1 MTGSLRFLSHL
12 RVGLAATLTGNTSV
26 PNAQAAYSL
35 SVAGVGMTGQFRLF
49 GPGEV
54 VALEPG
60 QVIRSFPPP
69 ASRDHEPNLFAHVEL
84 RSADLPW
91 RFTPGGPSGG
101 KLRPWLVL
109 VVVEAT
115 DRVKL
120 EPRGS
125 RLPVLKT
132 PVSELPNLAESW
144 AWAHVQVTLEDPS
157 VSDLQALY
165 AKEPH
170 RFLARLICPRKL
182 EANKNYLACLVPAFD
197 AGRDA
202 GLGVSVAQ
210 RTTLKDAWSSA
221 VTEVS
226 LPVYHS
232 WSFSCAGRGDFEYLA
247 DQLRPRPAPADLGVA
262 ELDVSA
268 PGLGL
273 AGIEAGVPMV
283 GALCAPGAHKRMTAA
298 PSAAENA
305 LRGAIWKVVSEG
317 ATLPLPVQAEDPI
330 VAPPRYGMAQT
341 GAEQAPPVA
350 VDAQSAAR
358 LSRHRRAG
366 RRTRAHASG
375 GSRGFRLG
383 ATRGGRQT
391 PADAASRRVEGSR
404 QRAPASAP
412 CRAWQG
418 QGRWY
423 LVFAR
428 PMCANVASGDKT
440 FLRRLREDTDV
451 PQQVSASATTRLAVR
466 AGRIRRHRSLPAPS
480 AAGMTSACLSP
491 ETRPDFAPVSGLGT
505 RTVARKMQPVDTSAL
520 KAVPGISAAI
530 DNKLLALHP
539 GKGRVPTTPM
549 PPKFRGGGSIGKDL
563 WDATEPSGFMRSHR
577 RRLVSADSELGL
589 GSKGP
594 LPTRLKPALEF
605 RSPFGA
611 NLAKMAPEYLL
622 PKVGKVP
629 NNTVATVE
637 VNTAFI
643 EAFLAG
649 MNGEWTC
656 ELIWRELPAAPR
668 ATSMRRFWDCEDRG
682 DQIPAIRQWSK
693 TGALGSNATPLAG
706 GSGLALLIKGR
717 LLDRYPETLVYAV
730 RARWAEG
737 RREPFKAPTAQ
748 QILWPDVV
756 GQVAPGVRYF
766 IFFKL
771 GVAECNGT
779 ELTRV
784 NPSAPGNADP
794 GWFFVLEEQ
803 ACAPRFGLDLPA
815 SGPSTNPTQWDEL
828 TWAHVTTA
836 PATGAGARHL
846 TLTPPRG
853 IQTAAGAVWAAGS
866 AHMAWITLQTPY
878 RVYVHGSSM
887 LAGANATPK
896 PPATPAHAGS
906 SPKPPA
912 PPVSP
917 APKPTGDAQPQKKK
931 PRPGTK
937 GKADGGGPGRG
948 G

>member
-1 MTGSLRFLSHL
+1 MSTWCSPDRC
-12 RVGLAATLTGNTSV
+12 VPTS
-26 PNAQAAYSL
+26 P
-35 SVAGVGMTGQFRLF
+35 
-49 GPGEV
+49 
-54 VALEPG
+54 
-60 QVIRSFPPP
+60 
-69 ASRDHEPNLFAHVEL
+69 
-84 RSADLPW
+84 
-91 RFTPGGPSGG
+91 
-101 KLRPWLVL
+101 
-109 VVVEAT
+109 
-115 DRVKL
+115 
-120 EPRGS
+120 
-125 RLPVLKT
+125 
-132 PVSELPNLAESW
+132 
-144 AWAHVQVTLEDPS
+144 
-157 VSDLQALY
+157 
-165 AKEPH
+165 
-170 RFLARLICPRKL
+170 
-182 EANKNYLACLVPAFD
+182 
-197 AGRDA
+197 
-202 GLGVSVAQ
+202 
-210 RTTLKDAWSSA
+210 
-221 VTEVS
+221 
-226 LPVYHS
+226 
-232 WSFSCAGRGDFEYLA
+232 
-247 DQLRPRPAPADLGVA
+247 
-262 ELDVSA
+262 
-268 PGLGL
+268 
-273 AGIEAGVPMV
+273 
-283 GALCAPGAHKRMTAA
+283 
-298 PSAAENA
+298 
-305 LRGAIWKVVSEG
+305 
-317 ATLPLPVQAEDPI
+317 
-330 VAPPRYGMAQT
+330 
-341 GAEQAPPVA
+341 
-350 VDAQSAAR
+350 
-358 LSRHRRAG
+358 
-366 RRTRAHASG
+366 
-375 GSRGFRLG
+375 
-383 ATRGGRQT
+383 
-391 PADAASRRVEGSR
+391 
-404 QRAPASAP
+404 
-412 CRAWQG
+412 
-418 QGRWY
+418 
-423 LVFAR
+423 
-428 PMCANVASGDKT
+428 SGDKT

-491 ETRPDFAPVSGLGT
+491 ETRPDFAPVPGLGI

-549 PPKFRGGGSIGKDL
+549 PRKFRGGGSIGKDL
-563 WDATEPSGFMRSHR
+563 WDATEPSGFLRSRR

-589 GSKGP
+589 GGKGP

-649 MNGEWTC
+649 LNGEWAR

-717 LLDRYPETLVYAV
+717 LLDRYPETLIYAV
-730 RARWAEG
+730 RACWADG

-853 IQTAAGAVWAAGS
+853 IQTAAGVVWAAGS
-866 AHMAWITLQTPY
+866 AQMAWITLQTPY

-896 PPATPAHAGS
+896 PPATPAQAGS
-906 SPKPPA
+906 PPKPPA
-912 PPVSP
+912 PPVSS
-917 APKPTGDAQPQKKK
+917 APEPTGAAQPQKKK

-937 GKADGGGPGRG
+937 GEADGGGPGRG